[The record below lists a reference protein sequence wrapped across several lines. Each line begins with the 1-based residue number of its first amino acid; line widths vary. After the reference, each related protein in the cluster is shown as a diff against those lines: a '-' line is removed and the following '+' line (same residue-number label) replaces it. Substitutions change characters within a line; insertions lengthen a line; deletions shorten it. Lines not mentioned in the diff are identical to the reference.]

1 MVGSSNRLAFF
12 CFFSCLF
19 SIFIVSSVPPASAT
33 PPTFSTLPILPAPAV
48 EVERLEKLDKR
59 IGVDGFSA
67 AFRGRKLCVVIR
79 HVRGIGRAKLT
90 LKHLFPKGGSSVPAT
105 EATTS
110 SSSSSSTSTSSSSTS
125 QSLQVEVRFLNFAML
140 EGFTVGSGS
149 SEIFSL
155 PTSRAKT
162 RKFLLKVPLS
172 SNSAIIDLA
181 WVDAYRN

>member
-90 LKHLFPKGGSSVPAT
+90 LKHLFPTGGSSVSAT

-110 SSSSSSTSTSSSSTS
+110 TSTSTSTSSSSTS
-125 QSLQVEVRFLNFAML
+125 QSLAVEVRFLNFAML

>member
-1 MVGSSNRLAFF
+1 MSFFVLSPAWAASPPSVSVETLGASGQSANRDEVKAVLHGQV
-12 CFFSCLF
+12 L
-19 SIFIVSSVPPASAT
+19 SVE
-33 PPTFSTLPILPAPAV
+33 ILHH
-48 EVERLEKLDKR
+48 K
-59 IGVDGFSA
+59 
-67 AFRGRKLCVVIR
+67 
-79 HVRGIGRAKLT
+79 GIGRIRLSLKDLKL
-90 LKHLFPKGGSSVPAT
+90 KGRGQATVGSIPMK
-105 EATTS
+105 
-110 SSSSSSTSTSSSSTS
+110 
-125 QSLQVEVRFLNFAML
+125 VRFLNFAML

>member
-1 MVGSSNRLAFF
+1 MVGSSNRLAFV

-19 SIFIVSSVPPASAT
+19 SVFIVSSVPPASAT

-90 LKHLFPKGGSSVPAT
+90 LKHLFPTGGSSVPAT
-105 EATTS
+105 EVTTS
-110 SSSSSSTSTSSSSTS
+110 SSSFSSSTSSSSTS
-125 QSLQVEVRFLNFAML
+125 QSLAVEVRFLNFAML

-155 PTSRAKT
+155 PTSRAKK
-162 RKFLLKVPLS
+162 RKFLLRVPLR
-172 SNSAIIDLA
+172 SNSAIIDMA

>member
-90 LKHLFPKGGSSVPAT
+90 LKHLFPTGGSSVSAT

-110 SSSSSSTSTSSSSTS
+110 TSTSTSTSSSSTS
-125 QSLQVEVRFLNFAML
+125 QSLAVEVRFLNFAML

-172 SNSAIIDLA
+172 SNSASIDLA